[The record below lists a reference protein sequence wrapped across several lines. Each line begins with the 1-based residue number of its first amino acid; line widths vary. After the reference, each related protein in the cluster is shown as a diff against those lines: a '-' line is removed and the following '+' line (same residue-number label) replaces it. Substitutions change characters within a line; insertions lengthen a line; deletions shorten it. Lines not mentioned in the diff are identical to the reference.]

1 MFLDEKT
8 AVVVLPPPAWRHGK
22 WQNCRQV
29 TVLLMGQSFFSTQ
42 RRSLHPI
49 KRWMTS
55 CTERSLN
62 VVMKT
67 CRKLLKALIQK
78 YPKEISITKLSPV
91 HLIYLWM
98 KLITEDLLVYFARG
112 NKTYLETGHVSK
124 ASPVK
129 TGESLD
135 SMSSGR
141 NFNDIFNHVNRSL
154 RKGA

>member
-1 MFLDEKT
+1 MISYAK
-8 AVVVLPPPAWRHGK
+8 
-22 WQNCRQV
+22 
-29 TVLLMGQSFFSTQ
+29 
-42 RRSLHPI
+42 
-49 KRWMTS
+49 
-55 CTERSLN
+55 RSLN
-62 VVMKT
+62 IVMKT

-78 YPKEISITKLSPV
+78 YPKEISISKLSPV

-112 NKTYLETGHVSK
+112 NKTDLETGHVSK

-129 TGESLD
+129 TGESLH

-154 RKGA
+154 RKDG